1 MYIYTHTY
9 YWQVSCLLTH
19 TQLGALVGALKSN
32 RSTDTIDLEGC
43 GIGDEGCVLVR
54 DLLLANKCISDLDL
68 QMNQVTDKGAM
79 TLLSCLV

>member
-1 MYIYTHTY
+1 M
-9 YWQVSCLLTH
+9 
-19 TQLGALVGALKSN
+19 GALKSN

-68 QMNQVTDKGAM
+68 QMNQVTDKGASGPSF
-79 TLLSCLV
+79 LFSLVIYVTYM

>member
-1 MYIYTHTY
+1 
-9 YWQVSCLLTH
+9 
-19 TQLGALVGALKSN
+19 VGVLKSN

-79 TLLSCLV
+79 TLNFLFSLVIYITEMNYACAEGDG